1 MTHGNVFSL
10 PGGAHGSN
18 DREDLML
25 QDATPTIATVSE
37 STPPAP
43 SVTDGVQP
51 VPAWD
56 GPRERLLSLGAEAL
70 SNAELLA
77 VLLGSGSSGRSVFD
91 VSRELSARGLLVLS
105 QTPAVALARHP
116 GLGLAK
122 SLRIMAA
129 FELGRRA
136 QCGDPRERPK
146 LDAPEAVAA
155 YLAPRHA
162 AHPSEVFG
170 ILALDSKHRLLGE
183 KVVATGGRHSVAVTP
198 ADVFQAALP
207 FRPRSVVVFHNH
219 PSGDP
224 HPSEEDKALTY
235 RLARSGEVLGI
246 ALVDHIV
253 LGGRSFASF
262 KQLGLL

>member
-1 MTHGNVFSL
+1 MLHSTDDAERPPLPPSL
-10 PGGAHGSN
+10 EGPSPAGPQS
-18 DREDLML
+18 R
-25 QDATPTIATVSE
+25 
-37 STPPAP
+37 PAP
-43 SVTDGVQP
+43 VAP
-51 VPAWD
+51 D
-56 GPRERLLSLGAEAL
+56 GPRERLVSLGAAAL

-77 VLLGSGSSGRSVFD
+77 VLLGTGSAGKNVFD
-91 VSRELSARGLLVLS
+91 LAREISGPGL
-105 QTPAVALARHP
+105 QALAQAPPLSLAEQP

-122 SLRIMAA
+122 ALRILAA
-129 FELGRRA
+129 FELGRRL
-136 QCGDPRERPK
+136 QCEK
-146 LDAPEAVAA
+146 APEKPRLDSPELVAG
-155 YLAPRHA
+155 YLTPRHA
-162 AHPSEVFG
+162 LHPGEVFG
-170 ILALDSKHRLLGE
+170 ILALDSRHRLLGE

-207 FRPRSVVVFHNH
+207 YRPRSVVAFHNH

-253 LGGRSFASF
+253 LGGQTFASF

>member
-1 MTHGNVFSL
+1 MF
-10 PGGAHGSN
+10 
-18 DREDLML
+18 
-25 QDATPTIATVSE
+25 Q
-37 STPPAP
+37 STDVDFARPEAP
-43 SVTDGVQP
+43 SSP
-51 VPAWD
+51 FAAPPPSD
-56 GPRERLLSLGAEAL
+56 GPRERLASLGAGAL
-70 SNAELLA
+70 TSAELLA
-77 VLLGSGSSGRSVFD
+77 VLLGSGSASRSVFD
-91 VSRELSARGLLVLS
+91 LARELSESGLL
-105 QTPAVALARHP
+105 ALAQTSAISLARRP

-122 SLRIMAA
+122 ALRILAA
-129 FELGRRA
+129 FELGRRLH
-136 QCGDPRERPK
+136 CEDGPSKPR
-146 LDAPEAVAA
+146 LDSPELVAA

-162 AHPSEVFG
+162 AHAGEVFG

-183 KVVATGGRHSVAVTP
+183 KIVATGGRHSVAVTP

-207 FRPRSVVVFHNH
+207 WRPRSVVAFHNH

-253 LGGRSFASF
+253 IGGRSFASF